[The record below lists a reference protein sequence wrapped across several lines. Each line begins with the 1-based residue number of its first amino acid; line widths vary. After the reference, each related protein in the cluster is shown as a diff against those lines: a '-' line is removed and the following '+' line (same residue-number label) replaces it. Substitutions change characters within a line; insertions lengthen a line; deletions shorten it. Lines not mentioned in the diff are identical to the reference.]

1 MLITMASRRVN
12 CILGHIKHSIASQA
26 KEVILPLLE
35 LAWPHSEYC
44 VPFWSPQYQRN
55 IKILESI
62 QRRERKMVKGMKGRS
77 YGERLGTLCLVWRR
91 KG

>member
-1 MLITMASRRVN
+1 MAARRVN
-12 CILGHIKHSIASQA
+12 CILGCIKHSIANQA
-26 KEVILPLLE
+26 KEVILPLFLE
-35 LAWPHSEYC
+35 LVWLHLEYC
-44 VPFWSPQYQRN
+44 VPFWTPQYQRH

-62 QRRERKMVKGMKGRS
+62 QRRVRKLVKGMKGRS